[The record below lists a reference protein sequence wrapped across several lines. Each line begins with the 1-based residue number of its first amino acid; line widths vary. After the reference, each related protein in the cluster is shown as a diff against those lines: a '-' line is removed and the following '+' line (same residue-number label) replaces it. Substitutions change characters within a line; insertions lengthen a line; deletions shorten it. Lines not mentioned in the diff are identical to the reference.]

1 MSDQYDGIILGAG
14 HNSLVLQAYLSR
26 AGLDVVCLER
36 SDTVGGGLRTEN
48 HGGFLHNT
56 HSFYHRALTSAPWYN
71 DLALERR
78 GARYIEP
85 ELNVVLLTRDGRALE
100 WWADFEKTVASFAR
114 FSGRDAERLRYWR
127 DAFRPIVEKILIPE
141 AQSPPLERQAR
152 IKKLSASPEGQL
164 LLETSQLSPQQF
176 VLREFEH
183 PLIQAGLLFFNGLRE
198 VDLRAPGFGHH
209 IPALLASK
217 GKAQMCIGGSA
228 QLAKVLLCAVEAEGG
243 SVQTNTAPKHI
254 IVEGDRA
261 VGVET
266 EHGDVLRARHFV
278 ASGLNPQ
285 QTFLDLMSAD
295 DVPASWREKAQAFR
309 YNVLAPLFGVYANL
323 NERPIYEAEKEYPHV
338 DKGFMVIMGLDGA
351 ARFDEIV
358 RHHEQGSVPP
368 TVMWGSCPTLFD
380 PAQAP
385 SGQHAAFMWEKL
397 PYRLRG
403 NAQNW
408 DAEAEAHGRRMLDVW
423 AEHAPNMRDAVLETF
438 VRSPL
443 DVERTLPNMRYGDL
457 LVGSLGHGQV
467 GYNRPFVGAGHYR
480 AHLQGL
486 YLCGSCCHPSGNI
499 TGLPGY
505 NCAQVLAADLG
516 LEVLG

>member
-1 MSDQYDGIILGAG
+1 MSDQYDGIILGTG
-14 HNSLVLQAYLSR
+14 HNSLVLQAYLCR

-36 SDTVGGGLRTEN
+36 SDAVGGGLRTEDC
-48 HGGFLHNT
+48 GGFLHNT

-71 DLALERR
+71 DLELERR

-114 FSGRDAERLRYWR
+114 FNRRDAERLRYWR
-127 DAFRPIVEKILIPE
+127 DAFQPIVEKILIPE
-141 AQSPPLERQAR
+141 AQTPPLAPSNRR
-152 IKKLSASPEGQL
+152 KKLSASPEGQL

-217 GKAQMCIGGSA
+217 GKAQMCVGGSA
-228 QLAKVLLCAVEAEGG
+228 QLAKALLCAVEEEGG

-278 ASGLNPQ
+278 VSGLNPQ
-285 QTFLDLMSAD
+285 QTFLDLMSTD
-295 DVPASWREKAQAFR
+295 DVPTAWREKAQAFR

-323 NERPIYEAEKEYPHV
+323 NERPIYEAEKEYPYV

-358 RHHEQGSVPP
+358 RQHEKGLVPP
-368 TVMWGSCPTLFD
+368 TVMWGSCPTVFD
-380 PAQAP
+380 ATQAP
-385 SGQHAAFMWEKL
+385 AGQHAAFMWEKL
-397 PYRLRG
+397 PYKLRG

-408 DAEAEAHGRRMLDVW
+408 DAEAEAHGRKMLDVW
-423 AEHAPNMRDAVLETF
+423 TEHAPNMRDAVLETF

-505 NCAQVLAADLG
+505 NCAQVLVADLG
-516 LEVLG
+516 LRALA

>member
-48 HGGFLHNT
+48 NGGFLHNT

-209 IPALLASK
+209 IPALLSSK

-266 EHGDVLRARHFV
+266 EHGDVLRARNFV

-351 ARFDEIV
+351 ARFYEIV
-358 RHHEQGSVPP
+358 RHH
-368 TVMWGSCPTLFD
+368 
-380 PAQAP
+380 
-385 SGQHAAFMWEKL
+385 
-397 PYRLRG
+397 
-403 NAQNW
+403 
-408 DAEAEAHGRRMLDVW
+408 
-423 AEHAPNMRDAVLETF
+423 
-438 VRSPL
+438 
-443 DVERTLPNMRYGDL
+443 
-457 LVGSLGHGQV
+457 
-467 GYNRPFVGAGHYR
+467 
-480 AHLQGL
+480 
-486 YLCGSCCHPSGNI
+486 
-499 TGLPGY
+499 
-505 NCAQVLAADLG
+505 
-516 LEVLG
+516 